1 MNLKIY
7 IMSRR
12 HFGEMKGVLSQLSF
26 KTTKQETFNY
36 NLEKN
41 QFKSLIKIL
50 ITISTGH

>member
-36 NLEKN
+36 NLEK
-41 QFKSLIKIL
+41 KSI
-50 ITISTGH
+50 